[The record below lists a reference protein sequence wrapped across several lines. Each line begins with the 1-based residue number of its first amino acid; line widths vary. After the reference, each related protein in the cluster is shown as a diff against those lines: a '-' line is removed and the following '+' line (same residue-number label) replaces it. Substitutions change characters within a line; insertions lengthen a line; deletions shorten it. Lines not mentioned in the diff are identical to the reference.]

1 MILNIINLKERKMTD
16 LRDMEIY
23 EMPGVKY
30 KCKCGLDHN
39 VDLETILIGSGV
51 IKNIPGLALPYKST
65 GKVYVISDNNTY
77 AVAGE
82 KVCGMLEAES
92 FNIKSFSFETGGH
105 QLNPDEKALGRLFY
119 EIEPDV
125 SLIIAVGSGVIND
138 LCRTAAFKFG
148 VPFIIAGTAPS
159 MDGYASKATPII
171 IDGFKLSRYDAYPKA
186 IVCDTDIMK
195 EAPMIML
202 QAGFGDI
209 IGKIIAISDWK
220 LSRINTGEHYCDV
233 CAGMMEN
240 AVRKCID
247 NAAGIRARDERAVAY
262 LAEALVIAGI
272 AMGIYTSTRPASS
285 TEHYFAHY
293 CDVAAISA
301 GREHPLHGNSV
312 GVGTVIACDAY
323 EYMKNYLPEGFE
335 YPRTGSVTSLL
346 NIIGAAISPKDLGIS
361 RDLFHDSILH
371 CTDGRPKY
379 GILHL
384 AKDNGVIDELAGHLT
399 CKYYG

>member
-1 MILNIINLKERKMTD
+1 MTD
-16 LRDMEIY
+16 LRNMAVC

-30 KCKCGLDHN
+30 MCGCGLLHS
-39 VDLETILIGSGV
+39 VGIETILIGRDAAEML
-51 IKNIPGLALPYKST
+51 PDTALSLKGT
-65 GKVYVISDNNTY
+65 GKTYVISDSNTFE
-77 AVAGE
+77 VAGRRI
-82 KVCGMLEAES
+82 CSMLEAGGFDVRS
-92 FNIKSFSFETGGH
+92 FMFETDGR

-138 LCRTAAFKFG
+138 LCRTAAYKFK

-159 MDGYASKATPII
+159 MDGYASKATPVI
-171 IDGFKLSRYDAYPKA
+171 IDGFKISRYDAYPRA
-186 IVCDTDIMK
+186 IICDTAIMR

-209 IGKIIAISDWK
+209 IGKIVSISDWK
-220 LSRINTGEHYCDV
+220 LSVLNTNEHYCET
-233 CAGMMEN
+233 CAGMMED
-240 AVRKCID
+240 AVKKCTD
-247 NAAGIRARDERAVAY
+247 NVAGIRERDEKAIGY

-272 AMGIYTSTRPASS
+272 SMGIYTSTRPASS

-293 CDVAAISA
+293 WDVAAIAA

-323 EYMKNYLPEGFE
+323 EYMKDHLPEGFV
-335 YPRTGSVTSLL
+335 YPKTGYVSSLL
-346 NIIGAAISPKDLGIS
+346 RTLGAAVSPKEIGIS
-361 RDLFHDSILH
+361 RDLLHDSILH
-371 CTDGRPKY
+371 CTDNRPKY

-384 AKDNGVIDELAGHLT
+384 AKDKGVLESLADQLT
-399 CKYYG
+399 GIYYD